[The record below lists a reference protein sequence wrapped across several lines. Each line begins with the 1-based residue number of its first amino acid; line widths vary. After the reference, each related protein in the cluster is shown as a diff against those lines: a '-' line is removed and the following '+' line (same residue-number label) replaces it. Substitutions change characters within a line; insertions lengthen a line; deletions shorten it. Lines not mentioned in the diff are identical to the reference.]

1 MKKSVCVALSLA
13 LMASA
18 CSKKEESPI
27 EKAQEAESVPM
38 SAEPAEPTA
47 RPVDDGDAAVIE
59 PVDATPAA
67 DAQSATDD
75 NGQALTSVPE
85 SETEEEIIES
95 VDNEIPPESA
105 Q

>member
-13 LMASA
+13 LMMSA
-18 CSKKEESPI
+18 CSKKEEMPI

-47 RPVDDGDAAVIE
+47 RPVDDGDVAVVE
-59 PVDATPAA
+59 PVDATPAD

-75 NGQALTSVPE
+75 NGQALTPVPE
-85 SETEEEIIES
+85 RETEEEIIES

>member
-1 MKKSVCVALSLA
+1 MKKSVCVALSLV

-18 CSKKEESPI
+18 CSKKEETPI

-47 RPVDDGDAAVIE
+47 RPVDDGDAAVVE
-59 PVDATPAA
+59 PATPAA
-67 DAQSATDD
+67 DVQSATDD
-75 NGQALTSVPE
+75 NGQALTPVPE
-85 SETEEEIIES
+85 RETEEEIIES